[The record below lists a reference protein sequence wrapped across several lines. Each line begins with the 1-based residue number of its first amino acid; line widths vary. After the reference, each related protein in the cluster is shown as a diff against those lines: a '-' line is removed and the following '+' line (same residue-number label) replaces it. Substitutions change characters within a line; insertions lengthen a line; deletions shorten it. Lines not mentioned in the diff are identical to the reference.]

1 MKKELKYWKGELLV
15 LIRYTSSQMTRHVK
29 GIKKTKVDQRIQ
41 QSGCISFLHES
52 RGPVRF
58 TNRRSIP
65 VIPVVR
71 RSLAIW

>member
-41 QSGCISFLHES
+41 QERLHFVFARIEGAGEIHEPSFDPCDPC
-52 RGPVRF
+52 R
-58 TNRRSIP
+58 
-65 VIPVVR
+65 
-71 RSLAIW
+71 